1 MRQNV
6 AGVFCRSRID
16 SDVTFVDVLNNSVLV
31 DHEGGAISE
40 ALVFIVEAIILYD
53 CAFEI
58 AQQRKG
64 YPVLFAEFFIGRN
77 AIDADSENLRVV
89 SFEFGDIS
97 LIRLHFLRSTT
108 GECEHIECQHHIFL
122 AFKITQLVAHPAVV
136 CPHNRAR

>member
-6 AGVFCRSRID
+6 AGVLCRCRID
-16 SDVTFVDVLNNSVLV
+16 GDVTFVDVLNNSVLV
-31 DHEGGAISE
+31 DDEGGAITE
-40 ALVFIVEAIILYD
+40 ALVFIIDAVILHD

-108 GECEHIECQHHIFL
+108 GECEHIERQHHILL
-122 AFKITQLVAHPAVV
+122 AFKITKLVAHAAVV
-136 CPHNRAR
+136 WTHNRAR